1 MIKKITSGTQAT
13 FFILNSEF
21 LFERN
26 YNMIYSK
33 RHLHFVFDLFVC
45 VSLSPCL
52 QTLRIL
58 DFFEGTLGV
67 IPWVPDAFHARFP
80 VSVKSGL
87 RPTKWSSPTRAK
99 CVTRALWPIRHV
111 MSSMFNSQQKSTV

>member
-1 MIKKITSGTQAT
+1 MIH
-13 FFILNSEF
+13 
-21 LFERN
+21 
-26 YNMIYSK
+26 SK

-58 DFFEGTLGV
+58 DFFEGTLCL

-87 RPTKWSSPTRAK
+87 RATKWSSPTRASGNQGRRDGQFEK
-99 CVTRALWPIRHV
+99 
-111 MSSMFNSQQKSTV
+111 

>member
-1 MIKKITSGTQAT
+1 MIH
-13 FFILNSEF
+13 
-21 LFERN
+21 
-26 YNMIYSK
+26 SK

-67 IPWVPDAFHARFP
+67 MYRGCQTLFMRGFRLLF
-80 VSVKSGL
+80 K
-87 RPTKWSSPTRAK
+87 
-99 CVTRALWPIRHV
+99 
-111 MSSMFNSQQKSTV
+111 Q

>member
-1 MIKKITSGTQAT
+1 MIH
-13 FFILNSEF
+13 
-21 LFERN
+21 
-26 YNMIYSK
+26 SK

-67 IPWVPDAFHARFP
+67 MYTLAARRFSCAVSGFGQVRPAAEEMELPD
-80 VSVKSGL
+80 
-87 RPTKWSSPTRAK
+87 TREK
-99 CVTRALWPIRHV
+99 KPLVTRVGMMDNLKNDP
-111 MSSMFNSQQKSTV
+111 

>member
-1 MIKKITSGTQAT
+1 MIH
-13 FFILNSEF
+13 
-21 LFERN
+21 
-26 YNMIYSK
+26 SK

-67 IPWVPDAFHARFP
+67 MYPGCQTLFMRGFRFRSSLACGRRNGAP
-80 VSVKSGL
+80 RRAPEKTSGNHG
-87 RPTKWSSPTRAK
+87 
-99 CVTRALWPIRHV
+99 RHDGQ
-111 MSSMFNSQQKSTV
+111 FEK